1 MRQIMDANKTGLSLG
16 ILFAIMHLLGITL
29 ISVFGE
35 RFLTFAAGLHF
46 LGQQIPIF
54 RFNLGTAVI
63 GICLAFFVG
72 YSAGAVYASIRN
84 KLEKF

>member
-1 MRQIMDANKTGLSLG
+1 MKQLIDANKTGLSLG
-16 ILFAIMHLLGITL
+16 ILFAIIHLFGITL

-54 RFNLGTAVI
+54 KFNLGTAVI
-63 GICLAFFVG
+63 GICLAFFIG
-72 YSAGAVYASIRN
+72 YAAGAVYASIRN
-84 KLEKF
+84 KIEKF